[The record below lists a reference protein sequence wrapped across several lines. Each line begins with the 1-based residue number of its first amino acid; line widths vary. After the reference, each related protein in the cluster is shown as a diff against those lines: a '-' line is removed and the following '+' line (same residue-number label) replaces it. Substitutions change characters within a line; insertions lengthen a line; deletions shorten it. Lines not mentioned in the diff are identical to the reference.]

1 MAAPEERRP
10 PRLRPLRDEALP
22 PGSWRGIAIRAFR
35 QFQAQGMQDWAGTLA
50 YNSIRALVPVLLV
63 AAALLTLLG
72 ASSLPSTIA
81 DQFADVV
88 SDRTSSSTA
97 SQSAD
102 AVRGLV
108 QTALDQAKGGASITL
123 VISVVL
129 AINGASGAFSA
140 AGRALNVVHHVP
152 ETRSFVRHKLADV
165 LTALLVIGL
174 MAVAALLFVLGGGVA
189 DDVFGWLGLGDAPI
203 VWQILRIPIGLLA
216 LLLGIGI
223 IYARA
228 PDLHE
233 NSLRLLAPGA
243 LTALIA
249 WLLATVVFA
258 LYVRIAGFGS
268 AYGALGGAIVLLFWL
283 WLSAAAFLFGA
294 EVEAEVAR
302 TRLVR
307 GEGPPAAM
315 GAGVPP
321 VLDDDEDGATDPAE
335 ASDAA
340 PRAPRR
346 AAPDEPRAA
355 GDRGA

>member
-10 PRLRPLRDEALP
+10 RRLRPLRDEALP

-72 ASSLPSTIA
+72 AGSLPTTIA
-81 DQFADVV
+81 DGFAELV

-129 AINGASGAFSA
+129 AVNGASGAFSA

-152 ETRSFVRHKLADV
+152 ETRGFVRHKLADA

-174 MAVAALLFVLGGGVA
+174 MAVAAILFVLGGGIA
-189 DDVFGWLGLGDAPI
+189 DDVFDWLGLGDAPI
-203 VWQILRIPIGLLA
+203 VWQILRIPVGLLA

-228 PDLHE
+228 PDMRE
-233 NSLRLLAPGA
+233 PSLKLLAPGA

-258 LYVRIAGFGS
+258 LYVRLAGFGS

-307 GEGPPAAM
+307 GEGPPATM

-321 VLDDDEDGATDPAE
+321 VLDDEEAE
-335 ASDAA
+335 HEAA
-340 PRAPRR
+340 PA
-346 AAPDEPRAA
+346 D
-355 GDRGA
+355 G